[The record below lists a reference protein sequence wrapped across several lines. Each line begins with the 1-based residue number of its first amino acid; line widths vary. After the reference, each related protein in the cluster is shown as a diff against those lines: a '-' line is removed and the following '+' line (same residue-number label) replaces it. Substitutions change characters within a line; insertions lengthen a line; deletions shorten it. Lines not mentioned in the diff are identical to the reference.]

1 MLTAFLQGGAFVV
14 IFAEGGFIQMQEGN
28 GFNDP
33 GGEEKEDL
41 RPHLARFEEM
51 IQNNANYF
59 FDVDVFEALIDYFLE
74 KNDVKSALKGISI
87 GISQHPDAVP
97 ILLRKAE
104 IHASTGKLNKALDI
118 LNRIEH
124 LEPSNEDPY
133 ILKAGIYSQ
142 LRNHEEAIRCLKHAI
157 RLSQEEADDL
167 YVDLAFEYEN
177 LKKYPK
183 AIEALKTALRI
194 NPENE
199 AALFELSYCFEVS
212 GQSEEGVKFFNLFID
227 QYPYSFSAW
236 YNLGN
241 SYMRKNLYEKALEAF
256 DFCITIKENFSSAY
270 FNKANAYVQLEMYHE
285 AINCYAETFLYE
297 EPAAITYCYIGEC
310 FEKLEMPE
318 EAYEN
323 FLKATEIDDELG
335 EAWLG
340 IGIALSMMLRHTEAV
355 PFLERAIALEEMNPD
370 YWYIFGEVLEKS
382 GDIINSDTA
391 YRKAMELDPE
401 NIELIL
407 DHTNFLYEHFS
418 PAEAL
423 QELQQHI
430 VRLGKIP
437 DLLYRRVAYLFFD
450 GKKAEAMVQLEEA
463 LRLDFEAHKKLF
475 DYLPDL
481 KMNNSFVEL
490 IELYKKP

>member
-1 MLTAFLQGGAFVV
+1 
-14 IFAEGGFIQMQEGN
+14 MQEGS

-33 GGEEKEDL
+33 GSEEREDL

-59 FDVDVFEALIDYFLE
+59 FDVDVFEALIDHYLE
-74 KNDVKSALKGISI
+74 KNDIKTAMKGISI

-104 IHASTGKLNKALDI
+104 IHASSGKLNKALEI
-118 LNRIEH
+118 LNRIEN

-133 ILKAGIYSQ
+133 VLKAGIYSQ

-157 RLSQEEADDL
+157 RLSEEEADDL

-183 AIEALKTALRI
+183 AIEALKKALEI

-199 AALFELSYCFEVS
+199 AALFELSYCFEIS
-212 GQSEEGVKFFNLFID
+212 GSSEEGVKFFNQFID
-227 QYPYSFSAW
+227 NYPYSFSAW

-241 SYMRKNLYEKALEAF
+241 SYMRKGLFEKALEAF

-323 FLKATEIDDELG
+323 FLKASEIDEELA

-340 IGIALSMMLRHTEAV
+340 IGIALSMMMRHSDAV
-355 PFLERAIALEEMNPD
+355 PFLERAISLDDLNSD
-370 YWYIFGEVLEKS
+370 YWYIFGEILEKA
-382 GDIINSDTA
+382 GNITGSDDA
-391 YRKAMELDPE
+391 YRKAIELDPE

-407 DHTNFLYEHFS
+407 DHTNFIYEHHS
-418 PAEAL
+418 SGEAVFAL
-423 QELQQHI
+423 KAHI
-430 VRLGKIP
+430 ERLGKES
-437 DLLYRRVAYLFFD
+437 DLLYRMVAYLFFD
-450 GKKAEAMVQLEEA
+450 GKKSQALIWLEEA

-481 KMNNSFVEL
+481 KMNNDFVEL